1 MAVITKR
8 TVDAAK
14 AGAKDAF
21 VWDDDVPGFGLK
33 VTPAGGRIY
42 VFQYRLG
49 GRGGTTR
56 RYTIGKHGA
65 FTPEQARRR
74 AKDLAGLVHQ
84 GTDPIDSER
93 SDHAAKE
100 TAKRKLAEQARIESD
115 LVFEKIAERWLEYYE
130 ADGRRPSS
138 VAMAK
143 LVVNSHLLPALK
155 GKVVPNLAASDF
167 KAVIDAI
174 PAKQRGMRRAVY
186 AYSSTFLSWAVDEG
200 HITDKPLAGVRKPA
214 APESRDRVLSEDEL
228 AAIWSA
234 TTRVN
239 APFGAFFRLLI
250 LTAQRRSEVAGLD
263 WNELSRKAAIWSLP
277 SERAKNG
284 IAHDVPL
291 VPDVVAELDALAG
304 GDKWPKK
311 GFVFTTTGK
320 TAISGISKAKLAL
333 DRIVAR
339 RGWTDGAT
347 EGEEEPIAPWRIHDL
362 RRTAATGF
370 QSLGVRFEVTEA
382 VLNHLSGARAGVAGI
397 YQRHEW
403 KDEKRSALDAW
414 ARHVQAL
421 GSPSATDNVV
431 SMVAA

>member
-1 MAVITKR
+1 LNCVAFNPLASSADIANCPVRAYYVIATRGRSMAVITKR

-21 VWDDDVPGFGLK
+21 IWDDDVPGFGLK

-74 AKDLAGLVHQ
+74 ARDLAGLVHQ
-84 GTDPIDSER
+84 GTDPIDNER

-100 TAKRKLAEQARIESD
+100 AAKQKLAEQARIESD
-115 LVFEKIAERWLEYYE
+115 LVFEKIAGRWLEYYE

-143 LVVNSHLLPALK
+143 LVVNSHLLPALR
-155 GKVVPNLAASDF
+155 GKVVPKLAASDF

-234 TTRVN
+234 TVRVN
-239 APFGAFFRLLI
+239 AP
-250 LTAQRRSEVAGLD
+250 
-263 WNELSRKAAIWSLP
+263 
-277 SERAKNG
+277 
-284 IAHDVPL
+284 
-291 VPDVVAELDALAG
+291 
-304 GDKWPKK
+304 
-311 GFVFTTTGK
+311 
-320 TAISGISKAKLAL
+320 
-333 DRIVAR
+333 
-339 RGWTDGAT
+339 
-347 EGEEEPIAPWRIHDL
+347 
-362 RRTAATGF
+362 
-370 QSLGVRFEVTEA
+370 
-382 VLNHLSGARAGVAGI
+382 
-397 YQRHEW
+397 
-403 KDEKRSALDAW
+403 
-414 ARHVQAL
+414 
-421 GSPSATDNVV
+421 
-431 SMVAA
+431 

>member
-1 MAVITKR
+1 M
-8 TVDAAK
+8 
-14 AGAKDAF
+14 
-21 VWDDDVPGFGLK
+21 
-33 VTPAGGRIY
+33 
-42 VFQYRLG
+42 
-49 GRGGTTR
+49 
-56 RYTIGKHGA
+56 
-65 FTPEQARRR
+65 
-74 AKDLAGLVHQ
+74 AGLVHQ
-84 GTDPIDSER
+84 GTDPIDNER

-100 TAKRKLAEQARIESD
+100 AAKQKLAEQARIESD
-115 LVFEKIAERWLEYYE
+115 LVFEKIAGRWLEYYE

-143 LVVNSHLLPALK
+143 LVVNSHLLPALR
-155 GKVVPNLAASDF
+155 GKVVPKLAASDF

-234 TTRVN
+234 TVRVN

-263 WNELSRKAAIWSLP
+263 WSELNRKSGIWSLP

-291 VPDVVAELDALAG
+291 VPAVVAELDALAG